1 MISEKNFLQRALRCY
16 DNPQCITLDEFQEDL
31 NRFSHIK
38 KIITKYAEG
47 QGEIN
52 DRLVL
57 NHLVTLFNVFGL
69 DALLFVLFKIEE
81 KHWGI
86 IFPFLILLNKLP
98 DYIPELKLT
107 TADIELDKNII
118 EKLRQI

>member
-1 MISEKNFLQRALRCY
+1 VISEKNFLQRALRCY

-38 KIITKYAEG
+38 KIITKYVEG

-69 DALLFVLFKIEE
+69 EALLFVLFKIEQ

-98 DYIPELKLT
+98 DYIPELQLA